1 MLIKDLGEF
10 GTLEIINQLISS
22 SRTVDTDSAQHLLI
36 DSGDDSAGWSPHGTV
51 ELITTDTVVEGI
63 HFTSESIGWHNLGWK
78 VLASNI
84 SDIASMGALPSYAV
98 VTLGSVSYTHLTL
111 PTIYSV

>member
-22 SRTVDTDSAQHLLI
+22 SRPVDTDSAQHLLI

-51 ELITTDTVVEGI
+51 ELITTRYSRRGNTFHFRI
-63 HFTSESIGWHNLGWK
+63 HR
-78 VLASNI
+78 LA
-84 SDIASMGALPSYAV
+84 
-98 VTLGSVSYTHLTL
+98 
-111 PTIYSV
+111 